1 MTFMCHCSCY
11 KQPFFL
17 GEISPKNGKKKLSD
31 TCMLN
36 YGMEWRVSSRIPSL
50 EGLTYAISHHCLDWI
65 SPAHPHQLRFDFMS
79 PRRLPPPVRL
89 CLAAGWNFSSPPS
102 PFPLGSLNLAPDSI
116 QSLLSVTP
124 NSRLH
129 RSPSFAF
136 FLLHRWV
143 YSPINPLLFNAS
155 PFVIAIRPD

>member
-1 MTFMCHCSCY
+1 MTSTDASSQSSVQAMTFMCHCSCY

-36 YGMEWRVSSRIPSL
+36 YGMEWRVSRRIPSL

-102 PFPLGSLNLAPDSI
+102 PF
-116 QSLLSVTP
+116 SVGQLKP
-124 NSRLH
+124 RA
-129 RSPSFAF
+129 RFDP
-136 FLLHRWV
+136 
-143 YSPINPLLFNAS
+143 
-155 PFVIAIRPD
+155 VIALRRSQLPPSSLSFLRLLPPSSLGVLAN